1 MSRMR
6 LPKNG
11 EKKKS
16 AWRIGVEPKDIF
28 GVVVGRMG
36 EGRRCSLL

>member
-11 EKKKS
+11 EEKKKS
-16 AWRIGVEPKDIF
+16 AWRVGVEPKDIF

-36 EGRRCSLL
+36 EGR